1 MDQLLA
7 LIRSP
12 SIDAVEGGMRA
23 LSDFVSISLTEDQLL
38 PIARDMLPTLMAIL
52 GAPQTYGPATR
63 ARTILIFRQCVMTLF
78 TVKDEHPE
86 AVKAAVGEILPRWL
100 EAFQQLLAPDVAAE
114 LVSSENWEGIAVR
127 IAIFQSLEVILNSF
141 PSTLKASLPTF
152 VTLAAAHL
160 ASLQPLY
167 AAAYLSNSS
176 DFAVPSS
183 ASGEEDSD
191 ISTDL
196 STLASTVLDFVAQAV
211 RRKTVRAMIVESHKP
226 TQAFVDFVR
235 RAIEYAQ
242 MTTDDVRAISAFCR
256 RERVLTSLVCRRRA
270 GPRTRTRLWRTKTTR

>member
-7 LIRSP
+7 LIRSD

-114 LVSSENWEGIAVR
+114 LGSSENWEGIAVR

-141 PSTLKASLPTF
+141 PSTLKALLPTF
-152 VTLAAAHL
+152 LSFAAAHL
-160 ASLQPLY
+160 ASLQQLY
-167 AAAYLSNSS
+167 TAAYLSNSS
-176 DFAVPSS
+176 DFSIPSF

-196 STLASTVLDFVAQAV
+196 STLISTVLDFVAQAV
-211 RRKTVRAMIVESHKP
+211 RRKAVRPVLVENHKP
-226 TQAFVDFVR
+226 TQAFVDFLRQAV
-235 RAIEYAQ
+235 EYAQ
-242 MTTDDVRAISAFCR
+242 MTTDDVRLVRHTDRAR
-256 RERVLTSLVCRRRA
+256 RC
-270 GPRTRTRLWRTKTTR
+270 